1 VPHFLPCRAAAT
13 TEFVH
18 AYLLAAPA
26 FYRLA
31 HRRRRRRVGVYVLWQ
46 GSEVVFIGRA
56 IASLPRYNASA

>member
-1 VPHFLPCRAAAT
+1 
-13 TEFVH
+13 VH